1 MAEKTKKELREL
13 NEVLQEEKIAV
24 VEQYNVLLGEAQAV
38 QQVARERLV
47 LLRLL
52 EAFAN
57 ETNGALNK
65 LRNDIA
71 ELQIAPVNEERE
83 ATGGEL

>member
-1 MAEKTKKELREL
+1 MEEIEALQAERQH
-13 NEVLQEEKIAV
+13 VG
-24 VEQYNVLLGEAQAV
+24 EQYNVLLNEAQAI

-65 LRNDIA
+65 LRSDIA
-71 ELQIAPVNEERE
+71 ELQIATPIEEETE

>member
-1 MAEKTKKELREL
+1 MAEKTKKELL
-13 NEVLQEEKIAV
+13 EEIKTLHADRLHV
-24 VEQYNVLLGEAQAV
+24 GEQYNVLLGEAQGI

-65 LRNDIA
+65 LRSDIA
-71 ELQIAPVNEERE
+71 ELQITPNEEETE